1 MKTVKAFDRML
12 EQRKARGLLCKWKN
26 GEEVF
31 LWWME
36 DKNIPGQMSIEE
48 FLMNK

>member
-1 MKTVKAFDRML
+1 MLDVMKADGTGRTP
-12 EQRKARGLLCKWKN
+12 KWEN

-36 DKNIPGQMSIEE
+36 DKNTPGQMTLDDFMKNVTEHRLE
-48 FLMNK
+48 